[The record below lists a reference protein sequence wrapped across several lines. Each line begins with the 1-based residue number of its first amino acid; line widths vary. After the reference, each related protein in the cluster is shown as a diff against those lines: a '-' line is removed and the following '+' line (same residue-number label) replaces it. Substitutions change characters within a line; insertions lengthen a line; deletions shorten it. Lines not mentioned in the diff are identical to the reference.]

1 MEQRT
6 EQLQPDVIERLTK
19 LQNEQ
24 NDGVIAL
31 GQLAVRKRQLTAE
44 LERTTQR
51 EEEVGS
57 MIDKS
62 IQTLN
67 TELAEL
73 DTKYPNGQIDLEK
86 GIIIY

>member
-6 EQLQPDVIERLTK
+6 EQLSTEVIEQLKK

-24 NDGVIAL
+24 NDGVVAL
-31 GQLAVRKRQLTAE
+31 GQLAVRKRQLKAE
-44 LERTTQR
+44 LDRVTSR
-51 EEEVGS
+51 EEEIGS

-62 IQTLN
+62 IEQLN
-67 TELAEL
+67 KDLAEL
-73 DTKYPNGQIDLEK
+73 DTKYPNGQIDLDK

>member
-6 EQLQPDVIERLTK
+6 EQLSTEVIEKLTK

-24 NDGVIAL
+24 NDGVVTL
-31 GQLAVRKRQLTAE
+31 GQLAVRKRQLKAE
-44 LERTTQR
+44 LDRVANK
-51 EEEVGS
+51 EEEIGS

-62 IQTLN
+62 IEQLN
-67 TELAEL
+67 KDLAEL
-73 DTKYPNGQIDLEK
+73 DAKYPNGQIDLDK